1 MSEATKVT
9 PFFANKGYHP
19 RMGFEKLPATRI
31 PQELQTDKFTLH
43 MKELEGFLKSKMQFA
58 QANYKTATNRHQ
70 IPAPAY
76 QVGDKVW
83 LSTRNLYT
91 KRPSQKLDM
100 RWAGS
105 FKIKR
110 VISPYNYELNL
121 PKALQV
127 HPVFYV
133 NLIDLMATDLLEGHQ
148 QEPPPLLII
157 DGEEKW
163 LVEDILDS
171 QKIRG
176 SFNYLVK

>member
-1 MSEATKVT
+1 
-9 PFFANKGYHP
+9 
-19 RMGFEKLPATRI
+19 
-31 PQELQTDKFTLH
+31 
-43 MKELEGFLKSKMQFA
+43 MKELEGFLKSEMQFA
-58 QANYKTATNRHQ
+58 QANYETATNRHR

-83 LSTRNLYT
+83 LSTQNLHT

-100 RWAGS
+100 RRAGL

-110 VISPYNYELNL
+110 VISPYAYELNL

-127 HPVFYV
+127 HPVFHV
-133 NLIDLMATDLLEGHQ
+133 NLLDPVAIDPLEGHQ
-148 QEPPPLLII
+148 QEPPLPLII
-157 DGEEKW
+157 DGEEEW